1 MNPTQPIKLKVSRAE
16 AICELWVR
24 GDLRFKLR
32 PVQHRIRAA
41 WHASRAFSKKFLGH
55 ISRQTGKSFFWTS
68 VAIEECI
75 KQPNFKVIYIAP
87 VKEKLKD
94 FITPII
100 EKILEDCPSGANIQ
114 LVGTNLT
121 FGNGSVISFYGA
133 VNESYQ
139 HIRGSAAGL
148 VIIDEAGFVDS
159 LEQLVGMIQPV
170 LLRANGFLVLS
181 SSSPVSG
188 DHAFCEYLELAEKE
202 GWYFKSTIDDDE
214 TVTDEQ
220 RETWAKEMG
229 GRNSTAFRREF
240 LCEIVTETER
250 AIVPEWKDSFIQT
263 IEPTQYWPFY
273 SCYLGMDI

>member
-1 MNPTQPIKLKVSRAE
+1 MKLKITRSE
-16 AICELWVR
+16 AIRELWAR

-32 PVQHRIRAA
+32 PVQYRIRDA
-41 WHASRAFSKKFLGH
+41 WHKSRGFSKKFLGH

-100 EKILEDCPSGANIQ
+100 EKILEDCPPAAKIE
-114 LVGTNLT
+114 LVGTNLC

-148 VIIDEAGFVDS
+148 VIIDEAGFVDN
-159 LEQLVGMIQPV
+159 LEQLIGMIQPV
-170 LLRANGFLVLS
+170 LLRADGFLVLS

-188 DHAFCEYLELAEKE
+188 DHPFCEYIEKAQKE
-202 GWYFKSTIDDDE
+202 GWYFISTIDDDE
-214 TVTDEQ
+214 TVTDLQ
-220 RETWAKEMG
+220 RETWAREMG
-229 GRNSTAFRREF
+229 GRDSTSFRREF
-240 LCEIVTETER
+240 LCEILTETER
-250 AIVPEWKDSFIQT
+250 AIIPEWKDSYIQALK
-263 IEPTQYWPFY
+263 PTQFWPFY

>member
-1 MNPTQPIKLKVSRAE
+1 MTISELKATRGEWLKE
-16 AICELWVR
+16 AWAR
-24 GDLRFKLR
+24 GSLRYKLR
-32 PVQHRIRAA
+32 PVQHRIRTA
-41 WHASRAFSKKFLGH
+41 WHESRAFSKKFLGH

-75 KQPNFKVIYIAP
+75 KTPNFKVIYIAP

-100 EKILEDCPSGANIQ
+100 TEILKDCPSPSVIQ
-114 LVGTNLT
+114 LVGTNLV
-121 FGNGSVISFYGA
+121 FFNGSVISFYGA

-159 LEQLVGMIQPV
+159 LDQLMGMIQPV
-170 LLRANGFLVLS
+170 LLRANGFLILS

-188 DHAFCEYLELAEKE
+188 DHPFCEYIEQAEKE

-214 TVTDEQ
+214 TVTDDQ
-220 RETWAKEMG
+220 RETWAREMG
-229 GRNSTAFRREF
+229 GRGSTAFRREF

-250 AIVPEWKDSFIQT
+250 AIVPEWKDVFIQT
-263 IEPTQYWPFY
+263 VEPTQYWPLY